1 MGKGISIHVG
11 LNHVDPKQY
20 EGWDG
25 ALNACVADATDMRAL
40 AKKCGFKENLM
51 LLNEAAT
58 AKAVAAAI
66 GTAAKSL
73 GKGDMLF
80 LTYSGHGGQVKDRN
94 NDEKDRMDETWV
106 LFDRELVDDE
116 LYTLWGQFKAGVRIL
131 TLSDSCHSGTVAKD
145 FRPSLNG
152 GPRPRFMPR
161 PIAEQVE
168 RAHAPLYRKIQ
179 MENKGSEKA
188 KVGASIL
195 LISGC
200 MDNQTSMDGDHNG
213 AFTGALKKVWAGGK
227 FKGGYRSF
235 RDKIVAGMP
244 SSQTPNYY
252 FIGATNPIFEAQKP
266 FTI

>member
-1 MGKGISIHVG
+1 
-11 LNHVDPKQY
+11 
-20 EGWDG
+20 
-25 ALNACVADATDMRAL
+25 
-40 AKKCGFKENLM
+40 
-51 LLNEAAT
+51 
-58 AKAVAAAI
+58 
-66 GTAAKSL
+66 
-73 GKGDMLF
+73 
-80 LTYSGHGGQVKDRN
+80 
-94 NDEKDRMDETWV
+94 
-106 LFDRELVDDE
+106 
-116 LYTLWGQFKAGVRIL
+116 
-131 TLSDSCHSGTVAKD
+131 
-145 FRPSLNG
+145 
-152 GPRPRFMPR
+152 MPR

-168 RAHAPLYRKIQ
+168 RAHAALYRKIQ